1 MTRWKRPLL
10 FGALAVLARA
20 LAGCKAGFN
29 APTLEYHPAAFG
41 AYASKNGVSISNA
54 FVLGPS
60 PSGSEVAGG
69 RAGVFLAISSQD
81 GDKLVSASAPGT
93 ASAVQ
98 ILEDRSAQ
106 LPAVGSANLTG
117 PVPQV
122 VMTGL
127 ANPLQGGELVKLNL
141 TFAEA
146 GTIAMTVPVQPK
158 AYEYATFSPPG
169 HPVAGGDQEKEGRR
183 RHRPAPRRAPRPRPR
198 RNRGS
203 RPGPFGIISG
213 GSGGRLELVP

>member
-1 MTRWKRPLL
+1 MRWKRPLL
-10 FGALAVLARA
+10 FGALAVLAPA
-20 LAGCKAGFN
+20 LAGCEAGFN

-41 AYASKNGVSISNA
+41 AYASKNGVSIANA

-60 PSGSEVAGG
+60 PSGPEVAGG

-98 ILEDRSAQ
+98 IIGAPVRV
-106 LPAVGSANLTG
+106 PALGSVTLTG

-122 VMTGL
+122 VLTGL

-158 AYEYATFSPPG
+158 AYEYATFSPP
-169 HPVAGGDQEKEGRR
+169 PTPSPTATKKKAKANPSAG
-183 RHRPAPRRAPRPRPR
+183 ASAS
-198 RNRGS
+198 GS
-203 RPGPFGIISG
+203 ASPGATASPTAT
-213 GSGGRLELVP
+213 PTP